1 MHMSDP
7 AKTFQTVPM
16 AVLTSIFLAGIM
28 WVASANLSKDTVADN
43 DYFYP
48 SAVDCG
54 TTRMAEA
61 DGYMAHWIQE

>member
-1 MHMSDP
+1 MSDP
-7 AKTFQTVPM
+7 VKTFQTVPM
-16 AVLTSIFLAGIM
+16 AVLTSILLAGIM
-28 WVASANLSKDTVADN
+28 WVASANLANDTVAGN

-61 DGYMAHWIQE
+61 DGYMARWMRE